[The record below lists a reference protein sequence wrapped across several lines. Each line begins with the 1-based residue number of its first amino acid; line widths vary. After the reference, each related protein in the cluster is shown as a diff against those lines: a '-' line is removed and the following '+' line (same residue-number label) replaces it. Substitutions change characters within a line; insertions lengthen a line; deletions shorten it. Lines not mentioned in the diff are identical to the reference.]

1 METKARKRLEDRIS
15 NPAPSLLSRLGP
27 PQRLTHEDIEEMYG
41 DVDDMRGKVP
51 KEAGRMQKS
60 HIIDRTREMMEL
72 FKAVNLRFVPF
83 SDRLVNIDQA
93 DKQLGDEVFK
103 LLKDFEDLYDHFDEN
118 KGRKKLKAKHYRWIA
133 RDLKKIKYVS
143 FDNFSTR
150 YIEIARELVALHIS
164 FEY

>member
-1 METKARKRLEDRIS
+1 
-15 NPAPSLLSRLGP
+15 
-27 PQRLTHEDIEEMYG
+27 
-41 DVDDMRGKVP
+41 
-51 KEAGRMQKS
+51 
-60 HIIDRTREMMEL
+60 MMEL

-103 LLKDFEDLYDHFDEN
+103 ILKDFEDLYDHFNEN